1 MSSAVGSSS
10 RPDGA
15 PPHPDTVAQS
25 GEPGVTSNQSNP
37 EDPTPEAQDPLAH
50 MSETDKFGL
59 KGFSFLMNNYPD
71 YAALVG
77 GSDVTNL
84 GFDLNSPEYV
94 TSSQQL
100 MSYVLTLSRPFST
113 QQYSLF
119 DNEAPRPVVPR
130 HELPDCYRVANIAPL
145 ETKLSNF
152 NDEALIFMFY
162 TNPGDIQQIMAA
174 QEL

>member
-1 MSSAVGSSS
+1 MASAVGSST

-15 PPHPDTVAQS
+15 PPHPDTAVQS
-25 GEPGVTSNQSNP
+25 VEPGAASTQGNP
-37 EDPTPEAQDPLAH
+37 EDPAPETQDPLAH

-94 TSSQQL
+94 N
-100 MSYVLTLSRPFST
+100 ST
-113 QQYSLF
+113 Q
-119 DNEAPRPVVPR
+119 
-130 HELPDCYRVANIAPL
+130 
-145 ETKLSNF
+145 
-152 NDEALIFMFY
+152 
-162 TNPGDIQQIMAA
+162 
-174 QEL
+174 